1 MSYYKLIFPNGVYV
15 LWLIFPIL
23 SKCGLWDLC
32 LWMNVTICFSLLHD
46 IMTIRYGILLKV
58 WSGVVSHVGLR
69 GVFKYEA
76 TMHLRTGSVL

>member
-1 MSYYKLIFPNGVYV
+1 MVDFPNFIQMWFMGFMFTDECYDM
-15 LWLIFPIL
+15 L
-23 SKCGLWDLC
+23 
-32 LWMNVTICFSLLHD
+32 SLLYD

-76 TMHLRTGSVL
+76 TMYLRTGSVL